1 MLFLNFRTMKLGVFL
16 FKNLFW
22 SIYSIP
28 FQYRCS
34 CLEFWKNFLIYLNKS
49 TSGSSLHTSQSFCN
63 TFHLLVF
70 LCCIMG
76 KLVSSLFYSS
86 ASSAATKFFSS
97 KGQFL
102 ISELSSDWLLW
113 LKRLFPHWSSPYLY
127 CVTAPSMTD
136 FLLTSFHSLLLLGS
150 GYSYCWILCLWWGG
164 KGGKFIPSG
173 VG

>member
-1 MLFLNFRTMKLGVFL
+1 MNV
-16 FKNLFW
+16 
-22 SIYSIP
+22 
-28 FQYRCS
+28 
-34 CLEFWKNFLIYLNKS
+34 S

-76 KLVSSLFYSS
+76 KLDSSLLYPS
-86 ASSAATKFFSS
+86 AISAATAFFSS
-97 KGQFL
+97 NSQFL
-102 ISELSSDWLLW
+102 ISAISSDWLLW

-127 CVTAPSMTD
+127 HVTAPSMTD
-136 FLLTSFHSLLLLGS
+136 FLLASSHSLLLLGS
-150 GYSYCWILCLWWGG
+150 GYSCCWILCLWWGG